1 MKILHI
7 VNQSQPYA
15 QLCKTRNISI
25 KIWLSPVTISKWW
38 DYNLDTGFLCWGQW
52 PPRSQSTYQSI
63 YQIILLCEK
72 VGYKPV
78 LSIFGITNYE
88 HLDMH
93 IYLLWGCT
101 EMHKK
106 DCKAYSTLL
115 PWWGRG
121 ALWEEIVLWLMKCSY
136 SIWGP
141 PTSCPQ
147 RAYITFRIRKNNK

>member
-1 MKILHI
+1 MLNCAKPEIFPLRSGSH
-7 VNQSQPYA
+7 
-15 QLCKTRNISI
+15 L
-25 KIWLSPVTISKWW
+25 WLSVNGGITIWTQVFSV
-38 DYNLDTGFLCWGQW
+38 CWGQW

-121 ALWEEIVLWLMKCSY
+121 ALWEEIVLWRMKCSY